1 MGTLATVSDVHDNI
15 ISKLEG
21 TFMESLHIQD
31 AQKPKDASEVDHIDN
46 CYVKENLCGGLEPQE
61 TKLEIKC
68 LKECSTFPYPDMI
81 QPSSSSDEEADT
93 SLSKQSPRQ
102 NYSCSVSLQAPPKLV
117 SAMKGSR
124 EKEGGSQIKLTVKW
138 APDVY
143 DPVPTLSSH
152 TVKNKKHQKSRMK
165 KSEKKNGKKSQK
177 VYYSRRSSSSNN
189 KDKQYR
195 NRWLHSR
202 DELFEASTELDDLS
216 VANHDSNCGTSYLK
230 ASVTKVHWPIG
241 EAL

>member
-1 MGTLATVSDVHDNI
+1 MGTPATVSVVHDYV

-21 TFMESLHIQD
+21 TFIESLHIQD
-31 AQKPKDASEVDHIDN
+31 AQKFEHASEVDSTDIF
-46 CYVKENLCGGLEPQE
+46 YVEENFCRDFEPQE

-81 QPSSSSDEEADT
+81 LPSTSSDEEADK

-102 NYSCSVSLQAPPKLV
+102 SYSCSVSLEAPPKLV

-124 EKEGGSQIKLTVKW
+124 EKEGGSQTKLTVKW

-143 DPVPTLSSH
+143 DPLPTLSSH
-152 TVKNKKHQKSRMK
+152 TVKNKKQQKARIR

-177 VYYSRRSSSSNN
+177 VINYSRRSSC

-195 NRWLHSR
+195 NRWVHSG
-202 DELFEASTELDDLS
+202 DEVFEASTEVDDLK
-216 VANHDSNCGTSYLK
+216 VADHVSYCATSYLK
-230 ASVTKVHWPIG
+230 TSVTKVHWPIG
-241 EAL
+241 EAM

>member
-1 MGTLATVSDVHDNI
+1 MDTPSPVNAVHDI

-21 TFMESLHIQD
+21 TFRESLHIQD
-31 AQKPKDASEVDHIDN
+31 AQKPEHASEGDHIGN
-46 CYVKENLCGGLEPQE
+46 CVVGEGNLCGGFEPHE

-68 LKECSTFPYPDMI
+68 LKECSTFPYPDMML
-81 QPSSSSDEEADT
+81 PSSSSDEEADT
-93 SLSKQSPRQ
+93 SLSKQSPRKS
-102 NYSCSVSLQAPPKLV
+102 YPCSLCLPAPPKLV

-124 EKEGGSQIKLTVKW
+124 KKEGGSQVKLTVKW

-143 DPVPTLSSH
+143 DPVPTLLSH
-152 TVKNKKHQKSRMK
+152 TVKNKKQQKFRIIR
-165 KSEKKNGKKSQK
+165 KSEKKNGKKGQK
-177 VYYSRRSSSSNN
+177 VNYSKRGSS

-202 DELFEASTELDDLS
+202 EVLEASTELDDLD
-216 VANHDSNCGTSYLK
+216 VANRDSHCGTSYLK
-230 ASVTKVHWPIG
+230 TSVTKVHCPIG